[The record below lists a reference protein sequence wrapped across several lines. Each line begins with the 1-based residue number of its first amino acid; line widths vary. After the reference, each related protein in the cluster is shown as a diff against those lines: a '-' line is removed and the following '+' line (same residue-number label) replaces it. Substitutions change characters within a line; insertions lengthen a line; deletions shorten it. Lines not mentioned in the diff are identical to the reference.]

1 MEASHGITAE
11 PMVHLQGVQETTLE
25 CATALR
31 EVTTD
36 AAIRATS
43 PHVTTTTASMVH
55 RMATARLATITA
67 IAAHVPQP
75 LLPAT
80 AAHQVSVRLEE
91 AAATQHLLR
100 LRLQEIRSL
109 PATAHLAHA
118 RSATAAAHQAHAR
131 SVVEADRQAHARSE
145 VAAAHLA
152 HARSATAA
160 AHQAHARSVVAAAHL
175 AHARLVVE
183 AGRQARARLVG
194 AQTAAATSEAEDN
207 IPTTFRDCY
216 HSYTYRIKSKSKKG
230 AISDSVYRV
239 GMAPTLNQ
247 TELVQPT
254 RRYFYSRIILTSAFI
269 IFGISF
275 IGLPKCTL

>member
-131 SVVEADRQAHARSE
+131 
-145 VAAAHLA
+145 
-152 HARSATAA
+152 
-160 AHQAHARSVVAAAHL
+160 
-175 AHARLVVE
+175 LVVE

>member
-11 PMVHLQGVQETTLE
+11 PMVHLQGVQGTTQE

-31 EVTTD
+31 EATTD

-43 PHVTTTTASMVH
+43 LHVTTTTASMVH
-55 RMATARLATITA
+55 RMATVRLATITA
-67 IAAHVPQP
+67 RAAHVPQP

-118 RSATAAAHQAHAR
+118 RSATAAAHQP
-131 SVVEADRQAHARSE
+131 
-145 VAAAHLA
+145 
-152 HARSATAA
+152 
-160 AHQAHARSVVAAAHL
+160 
-175 AHARLVVE
+175 HARLVVE

-194 AQTAAATSEAEDN
+194 AQAAAATSEAEDN

-254 RRYFYSRIILTSAFI
+254 RRNFL
-269 IFGISF
+269 
-275 IGLPKCTL
+275 

>member
-145 VAAAHLA
+145 VAAAH
-152 HARSATAA
+152 
-160 AHQAHARSVVAAAHL
+160 QAHARSVVAAAHL